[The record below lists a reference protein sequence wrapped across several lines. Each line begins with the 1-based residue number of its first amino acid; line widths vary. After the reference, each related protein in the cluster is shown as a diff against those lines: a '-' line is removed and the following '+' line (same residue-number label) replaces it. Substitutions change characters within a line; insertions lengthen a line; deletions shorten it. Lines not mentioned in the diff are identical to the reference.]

1 LYADLEL
8 FLKQILVQGA
18 SALTQMNK
26 DVMLELQMTKA
37 KLEDAHHSAQE
48 MQESL
53 QALTEEQ
60 KLRDEADNAPR
71 NGKALAKW
79 GEVRKEKVK
88 QEEKDMM
95 PLQALLDAALQEVE
109 ELKEAAVNVEI
120 EREEERQQFEQR
132 AAEFAQAEKV
142 IEKLTLDVRALEKN
156 LASQTDA
163 RTKLEERL
171 AQERQERKEQV
182 QSLLEEVKQ
191 LRPLTKEQEQTIE
204 QLRSQVT
211 LNPKP

>member
-1 LYADLEL
+1 LEL

-182 QSLLEEVKQ
+182 QSLLEEVKE

-204 QLRSQVT
+204 QLRSQVVCV
-211 LNPKP
+211 LQ

>member
-1 LYADLEL
+1 
-8 FLKQILVQGA
+8 
-18 SALTQMNK
+18 MNK

-182 QSLLEEVKQ
+182 QSLLEEVKE

-204 QLRSQVT
+204 QLRSQVVCV
-211 LNPKP
+211 LQ

>member
-182 QSLLEEVKQ
+182 QSLLEEVKE

-204 QLRSQVT
+204 QLRSQVVCV
-211 LNPKP
+211 LQ